1 MSHTPT
7 SYVFGIHHFCDHRC
21 WRCALAPRCAV
32 HARWAEAG
40 KRRGWR
46 EPAGR
51 VAGVIAASLEVTLEE
66 AAILMT
72 SVGAPGGAAASDT
85 ATRFEEIP
93 QSAAPLDIPERSDRE
108 DAGARA
114 HQHPVVA
121 RGAEYA
127 RLSWPV
133 LKALGP
139 VLARRKDRAALDAA
153 ERLEETFASVASK
166 IFRAVSS
173 SLEDY
178 HDASDVQ
185 SDANGS
191 AKVALLLIEESR
203 QAWRE
208 LMQPGR
214 AVGNGAPARLVRI
227 LDALETE
234 VLTLFPHAFSF
245 VRPGFDT
252 GDANGPGDQIAQA
265 LLQAGRTIGQAQ

>member
-1 MSHTPT
+1 MTQDPT
-7 SYVFGIHHFCDHRC
+7 TFVFGIHHFCDHRC

-32 HARWAEAG
+32 HARWSEAG
-40 KRRGWR
+40 NKRGWR

-66 AAILMT
+66 AAMLMT
-72 SVGAPGGAAASDT
+72 SVRVPGWASAADST
-85 ATRFEEIP
+85 SRFPENP
-93 QSAAPLDIPERSDRE
+93 QSAAPLDLLSPPDRE

-114 HQHPVVA
+114 HRHPVVA

-133 LKALGP
+133 LKALRP
-139 VLARRKDRAALDAA
+139 VLVRRRDRAALDAA

-178 HDASDVQ
+178 HNASEVQ

-214 AVGNGAPARLVRI
+214 AVGNGAPARLVKI

-234 VLTLFPHAFSF
+234 LLTLFPHAFSF

-252 GDANGPGDQIAQA
+252 GDANGPGGQIAQA
-265 LLQAGRTIGQAQ
+265 LLQAGRTIGQA